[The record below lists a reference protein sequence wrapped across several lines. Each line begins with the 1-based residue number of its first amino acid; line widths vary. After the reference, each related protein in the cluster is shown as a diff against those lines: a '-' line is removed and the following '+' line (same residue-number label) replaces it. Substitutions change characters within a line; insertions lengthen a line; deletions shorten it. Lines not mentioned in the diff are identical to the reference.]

1 MSACTGLS
9 MGLSFSPLPG
19 GRPLAIVARA
29 FTRTGAMLS
38 GSRLAFLL
46 ARAAAPV
53 AETVKT

>member
-1 MSACTGLS
+1 